1 MCDKTVLCPFTLEV
15 AIFPTYQKKIR
26 VPAKTGEIK
35 SISYNLEPL
44 VHYILNTPNPKC
56 PLTRDRFS
64 EEEMEE
70 IVLAAKE
77 NGIETTRRNSVGE
90 TEEEVEKR
98 ERMMSS
104 ISYLEHYVWEIIKV
118 ITKYDDLEPL
128 VAGIFRQII
137 RRAENRIFPEI
148 IVHYK
153 IVYQTSNLEAEEFIK
168 TTLNSIKQ
176 EKPSVIKE
184 YFEHFFYTLQTM
196 ISHNHLKNTPATPP

>member
-1 MCDKTVLCPFTLEV
+1 ML
-15 AIFPTYQKKIR
+15 
-26 VPAKTGEIK
+26 
-35 SISYNLEPL
+35 
-44 VHYILNTPNPKC
+44 
-56 PLTRDRFS
+56 
-64 EEEMEE
+64 
-70 IVLAAKE
+70 
-77 NGIETTRRNSVGE
+77 
-90 TEEEVEKR
+90 
-98 ERMMSS
+98 SS

-118 ITKYDDLEPL
+118 ITRYDDLEPL